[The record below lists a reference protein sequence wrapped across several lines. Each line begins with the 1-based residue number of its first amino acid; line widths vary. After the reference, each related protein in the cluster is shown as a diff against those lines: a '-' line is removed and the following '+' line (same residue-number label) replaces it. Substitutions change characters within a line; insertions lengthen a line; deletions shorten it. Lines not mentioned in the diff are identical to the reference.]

1 MKKQGVKTEGERI
14 AELEEKIK
22 LQLELNTELTKEF
35 RSLKQQ
41 QKSNANELVVMNKED
56 NYPVK
61 IRQILEEIRVSRE
74 LNSMLKS
81 KLSIVQKQAQQID

>member
-14 AELEEKIK
+14 SELEEKIK

-41 QKSNANELVVMNKED
+41 
-56 NYPVK
+56 
-61 IRQILEEIRVSRE
+61 
-74 LNSMLKS
+74 
-81 KLSIVQKQAQQID
+81 

>member
-1 MKKQGVKTEGERI
+1 MRKQGVKTEGERI

-41 QKSNANELVVMNKED
+41 
-56 NYPVK
+56 
-61 IRQILEEIRVSRE
+61 
-74 LNSMLKS
+74 
-81 KLSIVQKQAQQID
+81 